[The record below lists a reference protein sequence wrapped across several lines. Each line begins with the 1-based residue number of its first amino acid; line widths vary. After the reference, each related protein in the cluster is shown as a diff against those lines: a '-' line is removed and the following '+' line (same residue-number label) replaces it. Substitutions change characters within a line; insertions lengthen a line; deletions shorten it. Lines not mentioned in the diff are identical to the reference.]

1 MLTQNHISFL
11 EESISSSINI
21 ELTIVD
27 ASTTSGGSINKAY
40 KLKTNSGIFFVKQNS
55 ASRFHEMFAKE
66 VLGLKLLQE
75 KSRFII
81 PEVIGEFQLDDV
93 SFLVLEHL
101 NQNIPN
107 QKFWFDFGK
116 KLAHL
121 HQQSNS
127 KFGLSFDN
135 YIGSISQ
142 TNHHFLSWTEFFENQ
157 RLSPLVKLAFDKNLL
172 SKEDLKAFNLL
183 YFKLEEIFPTEKP
196 SLVHGDLWSGNF
208 LCNNNKP
215 VLIDPAVYYGN
226 REMDLAMTRL
236 FGGFDDDFYHAYQ
249 NEFPLEKGW
258 VKRIDICN
266 LCPNL
271 VHLILFGRSYYSSIK
286 NVLNAFA

>member
-172 SKEDLKAFNLL
+172 SKEDLKAFKLL
-183 YFKLEEIFPTEKP
+183 YLKLEEIFPTEKP

>member
-135 YIGSISQ
+135 YIGSICQ

-172 SKEDLKAFNLL
+172 PKEDLKAFNLL
-183 YFKLEEIFPTEKP
+183 YLKLAEIFPTEKP

-236 FGGFDDDFYHAYQ
+236 FGGFDDDFYNAYQ

-266 LCPNL
+266 LYPNL

>member
-172 SKEDLKAFNLL
+172 SKEDLKAFNSL
-183 YFKLEEIFPTEKP
+183 YLNLAEIFPTEKP

-236 FGGFDDDFYHAYQ
+236 FGGFDDDFYNAYQ

-266 LCPNL
+266 LYPNL

>member
-107 QKFWFDFGK
+107 QKFWFDFAK

-172 SKEDLKAFNLL
+172 SKEDLKAFKLL
-183 YFKLEEIFPTEKP
+183 YLKLEEIFPTEKP

>member
-172 SKEDLKAFNLL
+172 SKEDLKAFKLL
-183 YFKLEEIFPTEKP
+183 YLKLEEIFPTEKP

-266 LCPNL
+266 LYPNL

>member
-135 YIGSISQ
+135 YIGSICQ

-172 SKEDLKAFNLL
+172 PKEDLKAFNLL
-183 YFKLEEIFPTEKP
+183 YLKLEEIFPTEKP

-236 FGGFDDDFYHAYQ
+236 FGGFDDDFYNAYQ

-266 LCPNL
+266 LYPNL

>member
-1 MLTQNHISFL
+1 MLTHNHISFL
-11 EESISSSINI
+11 EDSISNSIHKRVKI
-21 ELTIVD
+21 DEVLK
-27 ASTTSGGSINKAY
+27 ASGGSINQAH
-40 KLKTNSGIFFVKQNS
+40 KLKTNSGFFFVKQNS
-55 ASRFHEMFAKE
+55 ASRFPEMFAQE

-93 SFLVLEHL
+93 SFLVLDHL
-101 NQNIPN
+101 NQDIPN
-107 QKFWFDFGK
+107 QKFWVDFGE

-135 YIGSISQ
+135 YIGSLSQ
-142 TNHHFLSWTEFFENQ
+142 TNYHFLSWTEFFENQ

-172 SKEDLKAFNLL
+172 SKEDLTAFNSL
-183 YFKLEEIFPTEKP
+183 YQKLPEIFPSEKP
-196 SLVHGDLWSGNF
+196 SLLHGDLWSGNF
-208 LCNNNKP
+208 LCHNNKP
-215 VLIDPAVYYGN
+215 VLIDPSVYYGN

-236 FGGFDDDFYHAYQ
+236 FGGFDDAFYLAYQ

-258 VKRIDICN
+258 EKRVDVCN
-266 LCPNL
+266 LYPNL

-286 NVLNAFA
+286 HVLNAFA

>member
-11 EESISSSINI
+11 EESISSYINI

-121 HQQSNS
+121 HKQSNS

-172 SKEDLKAFNLL
+172 SKEDLKAFKLL
-183 YFKLEEIFPTEKP
+183 YLKLEEIFPTEKP

>member
-107 QKFWFDFGK
+107 QKFWFDFAK

-183 YFKLEEIFPTEKP
+183 YLKLAEIFPTEKP

-236 FGGFDDDFYHAYQ
+236 FGGFDDDFYNAYQ

-266 LCPNL
+266 LYPNL

>member
-55 ASRFHEMFAKE
+55 ASRFPEMFAKE

-107 QKFWFDFGK
+107 QKFWFDFAK

-183 YFKLEEIFPTEKP
+183 YLKLEEIFPTEKP

-286 NVLNAFA
+286 NVLNAFS

>member
-172 SKEDLKAFNLL
+172 SKEDLKAFKLL
-183 YFKLEEIFPTEKP
+183 YLKLEEIFPTEKP

-271 VHLILFGRSYYSSIK
+271 VHLILLGRSYYSSIK

>member
-11 EESISSSINI
+11 EESISSSINK
-21 ELTIVD
+21 ELTIFN

-40 KLKTNSGIFFVKQNS
+40 KLKTNSGFFFVKQNS
-55 ASRFHEMFAKE
+55 ASRFPEMFAKE

-135 YIGSISQ
+135 YIGSICQ

-172 SKEDLKAFNLL
+172 PKEDLKAFNLL
-183 YFKLEEIFPTEKP
+183 YLKLAEIFPTEKP

-208 LCNNNKP
+208 LCHNNKP

-236 FGGFDDDFYHAYQ
+236 FGGFDDDFYNAYQ

-258 VKRIDICN
+258 KKRIDICN
-266 LCPNL
+266 LYPNL
-271 VHLILFGRSYYSSIK
+271 VHLILFGRSYYSPIK

>member
-11 EESISSSINI
+11 EESISSSINK
-21 ELTIVD
+21 ELIIVD

-121 HQQSNS
+121 HKQSNS

-172 SKEDLKAFNLL
+172 SKEDLKAFKLL
-183 YFKLEEIFPTEKP
+183 YLKLEEIFPTEKP

>member
-55 ASRFHEMFAKE
+55 ASRFPEMFAKE

-183 YFKLEEIFPTEKP
+183 YLKLEEIFPTEKP

-266 LCPNL
+266 LYPNL

-286 NVLNAFA
+286 NVLNAFS

>member
-107 QKFWFDFGK
+107 QKFWFDFAK

-183 YFKLEEIFPTEKP
+183 YLKLEEIFPTEKP

-266 LCPNL
+266 LYPNL

-286 NVLNAFA
+286 NVLNAFS

>member
-1 MLTQNHISFL
+1 
-11 EESISSSINI
+11 
-21 ELTIVD
+21 
-27 ASTTSGGSINKAY
+27 
-40 KLKTNSGIFFVKQNS
+40 
-55 ASRFHEMFAKE
+55 
-66 VLGLKLLQE
+66 LGLKLLQE

-81 PEVIGEFQLDDV
+81 PEVIGEFQLDDD

-101 NQNIPN
+101 NQDIPN
-107 QKFWFDFGK
+107 QKFWFDIGE

-135 YIGSISQ
+135 YIGSICQ

-172 SKEDLKAFNLL
+172 PKEDLKAFNLL
-183 YFKLEEIFPTEKP
+183 YLKLAEIFLTEKP

-208 LCNNNKP
+208 LCHNNKP
-215 VLIDPAVYYGN
+215 VLIDPSVYYGN

-236 FGGFDDDFYHAYQ
+236 FGGFDDDFYNAYQ

-258 VKRIDICN
+258 EKRIDICN
-266 LCPNL
+266 LYPNL
-271 VHLILFGRSYYSSIK
+271 VHLILFGRSYYSPIK

>member
-183 YFKLEEIFPTEKP
+183 YLKLEEIFPTEKP

-236 FGGFDDDFYHAYQ
+236 FGGFDDDFYNAYQ

-266 LCPNL
+266 LYPNL

>member
-1 MLTQNHISFL
+1 MLTHNHISFL
-11 EESISSSINI
+11 EDSISNSIHKRVKI
-21 ELTIVD
+21 DEVLK
-27 ASTTSGGSINKAY
+27 ASGGSINQAH
-40 KLKTNSGIFFVKQNS
+40 KLKTNSGFFFVKHNS
-55 ASRFHEMFAKE
+55 ASRFPEMFGKE
-66 VLGLKLLQE
+66 ILGLKLLQE

-93 SFLVLEHL
+93 SFLVLDHL
-101 NQNIPN
+101 NQDIPN
-107 QKFWFDFGK
+107 QKFWVDFGE

-135 YIGSISQ
+135 YIGSLSQ
-142 TNHHFLSWTEFFENQ
+142 TNYHFLSWTEFFENQ

-172 SKEDLKAFNLL
+172 SKEDLTAFNSL
-183 YFKLEEIFPTEKP
+183 YQKLPEIFPSEKP
-196 SLVHGDLWSGNF
+196 SLLHGDLWSGNF
-208 LCNNNKP
+208 LCHNNKP
-215 VLIDPAVYYGN
+215 VLIDPSVYYGN

-236 FGGFDDDFYHAYQ
+236 FGGFDDAFYLAYQ

-258 VKRIDICN
+258 EKRVDVCN
-266 LCPNL
+266 LYPNL

-286 NVLNAFA
+286 HVLNAFA